1 MYMDRLDGTQAET
14 DFERIYQQ
22 FNQQRQE
29 IEDKLKTLEAQ
40 KSLHVSI
47 EEAAR
52 ALVQS
57 FLDTAPTSREVL
69 VSLIK

>member
-40 KSLHVSI
+40 KSVHVSI

-52 ALVQS
+52 ALVQR
-57 FLDTAPTSREVL
+57 FLDTAPTGREVL